1 MKKLICLIL
10 LFLSTCLFVTPVS
23 YAEDDGVKTEFP
35 AIKEEKSVVLRVQ
48 VFKDGSQGEISV
60 QESSGDESVD
70 NAAIKAARK
79 WHFLPVKDS
88 NGESIDAFTKIKITF
103 RPTN

>member
-48 VFKDGSQGEISV
+48 VFKDRSLGEISV
-60 QESSGDESVD
+60 QESSGDKSVD
-70 NAAIKAARK
+70 NAAIKSVMK
-79 WHFLPVKDS
+79 WHFFASK
-88 NGESIDAFTKIKITF
+88 G
-103 RPTN
+103 

>member
-35 AIKEEKSVVLRVQ
+35 AIKEEKSVTLRIQ
-48 VFKDGSQGEISV
+48 VFKDRSLGEISV
-60 QESSGDESVD
+60 QESSGDKSVD
-70 NAAIKAARK
+70 NAAIKAVRK
-79 WHFLPVKDS
+79 WNFLPAKDS
-88 NGESIDAFTKIKITF
+88 NGESIDAFFKIKVTF
-103 RPTN
+103 RPTD